1 MQRELLRLL
10 KNMHISEIENK
21 KVWEEFL
28 NDPKIVYYPLFQS
41 WNWGAVQKRLGHRV
55 WRVGVWQKKDLVAVC
70 QIIEVKARRGHYFHL
85 RHGPVLKPFNPGVL
99 DSLLDFVKNL
109 AKKEGAAFVRLSPL
123 VEKSL
128 VPEDSLKK
136 RNMISAPVHNMDAEI
151 CWVLDITKAPEELLK
166 NMRKSHR
173 YLIRQGFKIQ
183 DLRIKK
189 TRDANDVEKFIPLYK
204 HLSQRKH
211 FVPHRGVVEE
221 FDVFSKE
228 DAETLF
234 LSFYKKKIISGALV
248 AFVGSVAIYRHS
260 ASDDEYR
267 FLPSMYLLLW
277 EAILEAQKR
286 GMKLF
291 NFWGIA
297 PRDNPKHPWAG
308 LSLFKT
314 GFGGEKKEFL
324 HAQDIPLS
332 RLYWKTYL
340 IERVSTML
348 KGY

>member
-1 MQRELLRLL
+1 MQIL
-10 KNMHISEIENK
+10 EIQNK
-21 KVWEEFL
+21 KTWEEFL
-28 NDPKIVYYPLFQS
+28 QDPQIVYYPLFQS
-41 WNWGAVQKRLGHRV
+41 WSWGEVQKRLGCRV
-55 WRVGVWQKKDLVAVC
+55 WRVGVFQNKKLVAIC

-85 RHGPVLKPFNPGVL
+85 RHGPVIKPFNSRVL
-99 DSLLDFVKNL
+99 DFLLDFVKKH
-109 AKKEGAAFVRLSPL
+109 AQKEGASFVRLSPL
-123 VEKSL
+123 VEKNL

-136 RNMISAPVHNMDAEI
+136 RNMISSPIHNMDAEI
-151 CWVLDITKAPEELLK
+151 CWVLDISKSPEELLK

-211 FVPHRGVVEE
+211 FVPHKGVLEE
-221 FDVFSKE
+221 FDVFSK
-228 DAETLF
+228 DDNETLF
-234 LSFYKKKIISGALV
+234 LSFYKNKVISGALV
-248 AFVGSVAIYRHS
+248 AFVGGMAIYRHS
-260 ASDDEYR
+260 ASNDEFR
-267 FLPSMYLLLW
+267 SIPSMYLLLW

-286 GMKLF
+286 GLKLF

-297 PRDNPKHPWAG
+297 ASENPKHPWAG

-332 RLYWKTYL
+332 IFYWKTHFF
-340 IERVSTML
+340 ERVSTLL